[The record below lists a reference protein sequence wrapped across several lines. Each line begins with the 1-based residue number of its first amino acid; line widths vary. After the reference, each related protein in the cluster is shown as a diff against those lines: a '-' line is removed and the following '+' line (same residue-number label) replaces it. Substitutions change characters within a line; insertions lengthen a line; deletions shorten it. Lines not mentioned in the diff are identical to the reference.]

1 MDGFFTPLIRART
14 YRRLF
19 YLLLGLPFGIFY
31 FVFLVTAVSVGV
43 GLVIIWVGVL
53 ILVFAVAA
61 WRGMG
66 HFERGFANSMLG
78 GSIEAPQP
86 LVVGRDDQGRR
97 TQWTRVKAM
106 LADSYTYRS
115 FFWLLLRF
123 PFGIAGFVIGVTGTS
138 LALGLVAAPVALAF
152 PDWSTRIDGVSRVLD
167 GLEWLAVIVP
177 LLGLLVAAVTAHVVN
192 GFAEVHLMVAGS
204 LLGPGARREV
214 QVQRR
219 RAQVAEERTRLAHE
233 LHDSVGHT
241 LTMMVVQAGAGA
253 HVYDRDPEFSRR
265 ALGNIETSGRQALE
279 ELDRIL
285 GILRDDDAAERS
297 PQPGLDQVAQLV
309 GDLAEAGLGVDLI
322 VDGSLDGLPLDVSRS
337 GYRIIQESLT
347 NVMKHAGP
355 VPTTVS
361 VHRGAGVVEIE
372 VLNGPP
378 AGGGTTFAPAES
390 GGRGLIGI
398 EERTAM
404 LGGSVEA
411 GPRPGGGFRVW
422 ARLPLEGGA

>member
-1 MDGFFTPLIRART
+1 
-14 YRRLF
+14 
-19 YLLLGLPFGIFY
+19 
-31 FVFLVTAVSVGV
+31 
-43 GLVIIWVGVL
+43 
-53 ILVFAVAA
+53 
-61 WRGMG
+61 
-66 HFERGFANSMLG
+66 
-78 GSIEAPQP
+78 
-86 LVVGRDDQGRR
+86 R

>member
-1 MDGFFTPLIRART
+1 
-14 YRRLF
+14 
-19 YLLLGLPFGIFY
+19 
-31 FVFLVTAVSVGV
+31 
-43 GLVIIWVGVL
+43 
-53 ILVFAVAA
+53 
-61 WRGMG
+61 
-66 HFERGFANSMLG
+66 
-78 GSIEAPQP
+78 
-86 LVVGRDDQGRR
+86 
-97 TQWTRVKAM
+97 
-106 LADSYTYRS
+106 
-115 FFWLLLRF
+115 
-123 PFGIAGFVIGVTGTS
+123 
-138 LALGLVAAPVALAF
+138 
-152 PDWSTRIDGVSRVLD
+152 
-167 GLEWLAVIVP
+167 
-177 LLGLLVAAVTAHVVN
+177 
-192 GFAEVHLMVAGS
+192 
-204 LLGPGARREV
+204 V

-253 HVYDRDPEFSRR
+253 HVYDRDPEFARR
-265 ALGNIETSGRQALE
+265 ALGNIETSGRQALG

-285 GILRDDDAAERS
+285 GILRDDDVAERS
-297 PQPGLDQVAQLV
+297 PQPGLDQVARLV

-361 VHRGAGVVEIE
+361 VHRGAGFVEIE